1 MEKKKMKMNT
11 ILLSKYYYLKVSDD
25 LQHEALALILGS
37 RDCMEYLMDN
47 ELLYSKSTK
56 QLLYMLKVISAL
68 VALKNE
74 LELDTDFL
82 ESSDME
88 VKSLW
93 ETAQSVARLLER
105 ECQYLTESDALKE
118 TLDDNGEFWYDI
130 VFR

>member
-1 MEKKKMKMNT
+1 MEKKKKKMNT

-88 VKSLW
+88 VRSLW